1 MLILNAAGGKI
12 DPLDVIEPSV
22 INDSPTYTVNVDS
35 SYFSKTKM
43 GVIEDDVN
51 KWDNFETKKVWCNED
66 IFSFMENTILKF
78 DYICIYRFL
87 EHVSFTKV
95 PYFLYLVSTI
105 MQPTNGVVDIIVPNY
120 ETLSQRIID
129 EQTNMEESNYGNFDN
144 FEGYNIELT
153 TELLNEPFCPHA
165 SIWTPYRAKYF
176 LEIENLFTF
185 DERSMINNFNFDGRD
200 LYLRFFARKNLD
212 R

>member
-12 DPLDVIEPSV
+12 DPLDIIESSA

-35 SYFSKTKM
+35 SYFSKTKI
-43 GVIEDDVN
+43 GTIENDVN
-51 KWDNFETKKVWCNED
+51 KWDNFETKAVWCNED

-87 EHVSFTKV
+87 EHVPFTKV

-105 MQPTNGVVDIIVPNY
+105 IEPTNGVVDIIVPNY
-120 ETLSQRIID
+120 ETLAQRILD
-129 EQTNMEESNYGNFDN
+129 DQTNMEGNNYGNFDN

-153 TELLNEPFCPHA
+153 TELLNEPSCPHA

-176 LEIENLFTF
+176 LEIENLFNF
-185 DERSMINNFNFDGRD
+185 DERTMANNFSFDGRS
-200 LYLRFFARKNLD
+200 LYLRFFARKNLN